1 MNWIQ
6 LFSEEL
12 AREGDITRR
21 MLERVPQ
28 GRDDWKPHPK
38 SMPLG
43 YLATLVATMPSWI
56 VTMLQ
61 KDELDLNPPGG
72 GSAPRQEFRTSKDLV
87 AALDK
92 GISEARAALEHT
104 TEEHLQQPWRLLV
117 AGHVVLEQPRHVVL
131 RDTVNHLSH
140 HRGQLSVYL
149 RLNDVPVPS
158 IYGPT
163 ADEKT
168 FG

>member
-1 MNWIQ
+1 MNWTE

-12 AREGDITRR
+12 AREGAITRR
-21 MLERVPQ
+21 VLERVPE
-28 GRDDWKPHPK
+28 GREDWKPHPK

-43 YLATLVATMPSWI
+43 YLAILVATMPSWI

-72 GSAPRQEFRTSKDLV
+72 GSGPPQELRTSKDLV
-87 AALDK
+87 AAMDK
-92 GISEARAALEHT
+92 GIGDARAALERT
-104 TEEHLQQPWRLLV
+104 TEEHLLQPWRLLV
-117 AGHVVLEQPRHVVL
+117 GGNVVLEQPRHVVL
-131 RDTVNHLSH
+131 RDTINHLSH

-149 RLNDVPVPS
+149 RLNDVPLPS

-163 ADEKT
+163 ADEKS